1 MIGYCYWYYPCE
13 HGERYAQQ
21 RRQLGMAAA
30 VATQRLQYPLI
41 KEYPLNHI
49 RDPTIIYGIFLNEG
63 ILESLGIVWQ
73 QQSSS

>member
-1 MIGYCYWYYPCE
+1 
-13 HGERYAQQ
+13 
-21 RRQLGMAAA
+21 MAAA